1 VEDIM
6 AHVIGL
12 GLPALARK
20 PRRGFTLI
28 ELLVVIAIIAVLIGL
43 LLPAVQ
49 KVREA
54 ANQLQA
60 ENRLKE
66 ICCAAQEYRNFRG
79 AFPYYLDDL
88 ATYCEQH
95 PTSSCCPAVLSLSEN
110 QKDGYLFRILN
121 ADETTWIAEAV
132 PVVPGKTGTR
142 KIVIHEDCQPTLVP
156 LPGAEAIRAQ
166 MFADIQTRAGE
177 LFLGLLNRSESP
189 LPTVRTLITT
199 PSTLPTAFDR
209 LDRDHDGRLTVPEL
223 IASSADGAQGTAEE
237 DRQLTGFLSFVLDK
251 LELGAGHEDL
261 PSVSLADLS
270 ATAPRELAAMADELR
285 EFRRGDVT
293 ADQTID
299 IADAIML
306 FDYLFTG
313 GAEPPCVKSAEA
325 NGDGALDLSDG
336 VHILSFLFQGGVGF
350 PEPSRACGFTLSDPL
365 SCKSFPPCE

>member
-1 VEDIM
+1 M
-6 AHVIGL
+6 AHDTRL
-12 GLPALARK
+12 GLP
-20 PRRGFTLI
+20 PRGRRSPRGFTLI

-54 ANQLQA
+54 ANRQA
-60 ENRLKE
+60 AQNRLVE

-79 AFPYYLDDL
+79 AFPFYMDDL
-88 ATYCEQH
+88 VTYCREH
-95 PTSSCCPAVLSLSEN
+95 PRSSCCAAVLELSDG

-121 ADETTWIAEAV
+121 ADEVSWIAEAV
-132 PVVPGKTGTR
+132 PVIPGKTGTR
-142 KIVIHEDCQPTLVP
+142 KIVIGEDCQPKVVP
-156 LPGAEAIRAQ
+156 IPGAEAAQAQ
-166 MFADIQTRAGE
+166 MFVDIQTRASE
-177 LFLGLLNRSESP
+177 LFQDLLNHRESP
-189 LPTVRTLITT
+189 LPTVRSLITT

-209 LDRDHDGRLTVPEL
+209 LDLDHDGRLTVPEL

-237 DRQLTGFLSFVLDK
+237 DRQLTGFLSFALEK
-251 LELGAGHEDL
+251 LELGAGGEDL
-261 PSVSLADLS
+261 PILSLADLS
-270 ATAPRELAAMADELR
+270 AAAPGALAAVADELR

-325 NGDGALDLSDG
+325 NGDGSLDLSDG
-336 VHILSFLFQGGVGF
+336 VHILSFLFLGGGGF
-350 PEPSRACGFTLSDPL
+350 PEPSQACGFTLSDSL
-365 SCKSFPPCE
+365 SCKSFPPCD